1 MEDVLGK
8 FRQSD
13 LKKTSQEGH
22 PDKKRKHALSFYSL
36 LFPLVF
42 ILISSN
48 SFAEVISSRSAITIN
63 ASTGEIL
70 FSKNPT
76 LRRPPA
82 STTKLMTA
90 IVAMETENLSKVV
103 TISQKASHAAPSKAG
118 FKKGERIT
126 IEGLLYAA
134 LLESA
139 NDAAVAIAEAVAG
152 SEKRFVSLMNQKALA
167 IGARDT
173 KFINANGLPGPGQY
187 TTALDLSK
195 ILNYALKI
203 PKLREIIGTPE
214 AQVTTKSGRIFNL
227 RSTDE
232 LLWSDEKVIGGK
244 TGYTQKAGH
253 CFVGAAQREAKTILV
268 AVLGSPSR
276 KNLWADT
283 EKLISENLWVEGDG
297 NNSFYQEGPNPSSNI
312 ADASMS
318 GVGDSFSGPDLAVFQ
333 NLKDINLSGSLM
345 GLLQPDVPENLIGS
359 PVFPGAG
366 LGDFFPDYGSRESH
380 F

>member
-1 MEDVLGK
+1 MGKCFTKLRPFFTGDREAVLMSRRIEFKKPSWVG
-8 FRQSD
+8 QSD
-13 LKKTSQEGH
+13 KSRTDGF
-22 PDKKRKHALSFYSL
+22 LSYL
-36 LFPLVF
+36 ILFPLVF

-48 SFAEVISSRSAITIN
+48 CFAENINSRAAVTID

-76 LRRPPA
+76 LRLPPA

-90 IVAMETENLSKVV
+90 IVALESESLSKVV
-103 TISQKASHAAPSKAG
+103 TISKNASHAAPSKAG
-118 FKKGERIT
+118 FKKGDRIT

-139 NDAAVAIAEAVAG
+139 NDAAVALAEAMAG
-152 SEKRFVSLMNQKALA
+152 SEKRFVSLMNQKTLA

-173 KFINANGLPGPGQY
+173 KFINANGLPGRGQY

-214 AQVTTKSGRIFNL
+214 AQITTESGRVFYL
-227 RSTDE
+227 RSTDK

-268 AVLGSPSR
+268 AILGSPSR

-283 EKLISENLWVEGDG
+283 EKLIAENLQGD
-297 NNSFYQEGPNPSSNI
+297 
-312 ADASMS
+312 AA
-318 GVGDSFSGPDLAVFQ
+318 
-333 NLKDINLSGSLM
+333 
-345 GLLQPDVPENLIGS
+345 
-359 PVFPGAG
+359 
-366 LGDFFPDYGSRESH
+366 
-380 F
+380 